1 MVLDVGPYLDRHSGG
16 RFALEANIG
25 RDVSKYF
32 YGGYSLENIVPV
44 KPHTH
49 SNDARRLV
57 DKFAIAYLEKEAP
70 IAKMKIKDAKG
81 ANKTGTAQTITFH

>member
-1 MVLDVGPYLDRHSGG
+1 MVLDIGDYIPRHSGG
-16 RFALEANIG
+16 RFSLEANIG

-32 YGGYSLENIVPV
+32 YGGYSLENIMPV

-57 DKFAIAYLEKEAP
+57 DKYVIAYLEKEAP
-70 IAKMKIKDAKG
+70 KALMKIKDSKD
-81 ANKTGTAQTITFH
+81 ANITGTAKTFIFH